1 MESSPAQFEEANS
14 PVRAIQLASTAWCTL
29 VARASTTTKWKNPPQ
44 NPGVVVAVAE
54 DPAVAVEVAIHGA
67 AEHGPAL
74 KPSPELL
81 G

>member
-1 MESSPAQFEEANS
+1 MSRT
-14 PVRAIQLASTAWCTL
+14 PVAGAFKLIN
-29 VARASTTTKWKNPPQ
+29 KWKNQPQ
-44 NPGVVVAVAE
+44 KPGVVVAVAE

-67 AEHGPAL
+67 VEHGPAL

>member
-1 MESSPAQFEEANS
+1 
-14 PVRAIQLASTAWCTL
+14 
-29 VARASTTTKWKNPPQ
+29 
-44 NPGVVVAVAE
+44 VVVAVAE

-74 KPSPELL
+74 KPSLELL